1 MKHHFRIIRV
11 LRFSSWLL
19 LGSHLYFGCLEREK
33 IKIKTR
39 LQRCRA
45 ASGFPPAPLR
55 FPCPAVLDAA
65 QGGPGTVNKDLKFY
79 YFPLLSE
86 AEPICRFRA
95 RVNRK
100 FMFTSFQ
107 EKKKQHSCPMR

>member
-1 MKHHFRIIRV
+1 M
-11 LRFSSWLL
+11 
-19 LGSHLYFGCLEREK
+19 
-33 IKIKTR
+33 
-39 LQRCRA
+39 
-45 ASGFPPAPLR
+45 
-55 FPCPAVLDAA
+55 
-65 QGGPGTVNKDLKFY
+65 NKDLKFY

-107 EKKKQHSCPMR
+107 EKKKAAFLSHAIARWGRCLKWEFSDWYARRA